1 MTRKTGSMKW
11 SALAI
16 ATAIVIAPVA
26 YSGGK
31 LDSFVLRGGVSPA
44 AQNAA
49 SQAPNDRFIIS
60 YRKGARSLSAAS
72 ANNILANAARETG
85 VGIEPLRTL
94 ATGASLIRTDR
105 KLDRAATKR
114 LMVALQNDP
123 NVLAVEVDR
132 LYQPL
137 LVPNDPGYA
146 SQWHYQDGP
155 GGINAE
161 PAWDLSTG
169 EGIVVA
175 ILDTGITPHS
185 DLDANVLPGY
195 DFIIDTEVSVDGDGR
210 DADPNDPG
218 DWHGGECNIFGIP
231 EDSSWHGT
239 HVAGTVAAVT
249 DNGGGVAGV
258 AHGAKVQ
265 AGRVLGKCGGY
276 TSDIIDA
283 VTWAS
288 GGDVPGVPANATPA
302 EVINLSL
309 GGSGACSVAEQ
320 AAFDAAVGRGTTVV
334 IAAGNSSSNVD
345 DFSPANCDN
354 VIAVSAVGPTGSLA
368 GFSNFGD
375 RIDVAAPG
383 GSGVAPAEDNILST
397 LNLGLQGQEGEGY
410 AWYAGTSMSAPHVA
424 GVVAL
429 MQAAAVDAGGVKTP
443 AEIEEILVN
452 TAYAS
457 GGFPEGCS
465 YAKPCGS
472 GVIDARHA
480 VAVAAGLEPL
490 PDAPPPPPPPPPAI
504 ELKNG
509 VTVTGI
515 EVGADESIRYEL
527 TVPNGSQNLLFAMFG
542 GTGDADMYVRYGQ
555 DPTDSQ
561 FDCRPFRFG
570 NDETCFF
577 PTPQGGTWYVTI
589 KGFSAAADVSLFPSF
604 VDNQWPYAVS
614 AELTPQGRRNRVDLT
629 WESGKRFIDIYRN
642 GSILKTVRNRGSAT
656 DTFRVIGTGTMTY
669 TLCNNGTD
677 ECADPV
683 SVDYDSSAS
692 TRPGRGR

>member
-1 MTRKTGSMKW
+1 MEIQIRGVRS
-11 SALAI
+11 L
-16 ATAIVIAPVA
+16 TASNDPLFVVDGVPI
-26 YSGGK
+26 SGG
-31 LDSFVLRGGVSPA
+31 
-44 AQNAA
+44 
-49 SQAPNDRFIIS
+49 I
-60 YRKGARSLSAAS
+60 
-72 ANNILANAARETG
+72 
-85 VGIEPLRTL
+85 
-94 ATGASLIRTDR
+94 
-105 KLDRAATKR
+105 
-114 LMVALQNDP
+114 
-123 NVLAVEVDR
+123 
-132 LYQPL
+132 
-137 LVPNDPGYA
+137 
-146 SQWHYQDGP
+146 
-155 GGINAE
+155 
-161 PAWDLSTG
+161 
-169 EGIVVA
+169 
-175 ILDTGITPHS
+175 
-185 DLDANVLPGY
+185 
-195 DFIIDTEVSVDGDGR
+195 
-210 DADPNDPG
+210 
-218 DWHGGECNIFGIP
+218 
-231 EDSSWHGT
+231 
-239 HVAGTVAAVT
+239 
-249 DNGGGVAGV
+249 
-258 AHGAKVQ
+258 
-265 AGRVLGKCGGY
+265 
-276 TSDIIDA
+276 
-283 VTWAS
+283 
-288 GGDVPGVPANATPA
+288 
-302 EVINLSL
+302 
-309 GGSGACSVAEQ
+309 
-320 AAFDAAVGRGTTVV
+320 
-334 IAAGNSSSNVD
+334 D

-504 ELKNG
+504 ELENG

-642 GSILKTVRNRGSAT
+642 GSILKTVRNRGSAI

-683 SVDYDSSAS
+683 SVDYDSSAG